1 MTMVLRPDE
10 SVDDLVAAGNSA
22 CPRCGGTL
30 RRWGRAR
37 WRPVRGLED
46 QPGLRPARV
55 RCAGCQVTQVVLP
68 SDVLVRRRDATVVIG
83 RAWAAF
89 ASGAGARRVS
99 AMVGVPM
106 ETARGWLRR
115 LRAIVRA
122 RYGEQVAGT
131 GEGLRR
137 ALASWVARAADAG
150 WTDTADVWRYAA
162 HRTQGGLL
170 ANTS

>member
-1 MTMVLRPDE
+1 MVLKPDE
-10 SVDDLVAAGNSA
+10 SFDELVADGNGA
-22 CPRCGGTL
+22 CPGCGGTL

-37 WRPVRGLED
+37 WRPVRGLEG

-55 RCAGCQVTQVVLP
+55 RCGGCRVTQVVLP
-68 SDVLVRRRDATVVIG
+68 CDVLVRRRDATVVIG

-115 LRAIVRA
+115 LRAIVMA
-122 RYGEQVAGT
+122 RYGEQVTAT
-131 GEGLRR
+131 AEALRR
-137 ALASWVARAADAG
+137 ALASEVAQAAGAG
-150 WTDTADVWRYAA
+150 WTGTADVWRYAA
-162 HRTQGGLL
+162 HRTQGRLL
-170 ANTS
+170 AANTS